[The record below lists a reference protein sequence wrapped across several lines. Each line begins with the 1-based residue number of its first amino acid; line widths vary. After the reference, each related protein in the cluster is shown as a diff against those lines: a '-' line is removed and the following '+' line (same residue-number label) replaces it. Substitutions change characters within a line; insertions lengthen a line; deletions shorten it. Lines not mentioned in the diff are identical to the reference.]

1 MNATLSDQSAAI
13 SRFANPVKTASV
25 RPFPMSHVLPTY
37 ARFPVTLVRGEG
49 TRVWDDAGKSYL
61 DFCTGIAVC
70 SLGHCPPRLV
80 EAIREQ
86 AGTLLHVSNLYGI
99 PQQEELARVI
109 VENHVKLPG
118 KVFFS
123 NSGAEANDG
132 LIKTARRFGHARPLP
147 DGSPRYEVLSFTKS
161 FHGRTLGGINA
172 TGQDKV
178 KEGFD
183 PMLPGFRHLPLNDL
197 AALAAAIAPETAAIL
212 LEPVQGEGGV
222 NVVTPEFLRGVANL
236 CKKHDLL
243 LLLDEVQTGFGR
255 CGQPMAWRA
264 IAPEIQPDAISWA
277 KGMGGGFPIGAFWLS
292 DRPVDASG
300 KTLASLMGPGS
311 HGTTYGGNPLACT
324 ASLAVLAEIAEKDLA
339 TNVLR
344 QEQRIRNEIASWQSP
359 LVTEVRGIGLLLG
372 IGIDTSKFVVPE
384 GKLPAAFV
392 CGKLL
397 EAGLLVPPAGPETI
411 RLLPPLNVSDTEID
425 EALAILRQV
434 LSALEG
440 PVAGG

>member
-37 ARFPVTLVRGEG
+37 ARFPLTLVRGEG

-264 IAPEIQPDAISWA
+264 IAPEIQPDALSWA

>member
-1 MNATLSDQSAAI
+1 
-13 SRFANPVKTASV
+13 
-25 RPFPMSHVLPTY
+25 MSHVLSTY
-37 ARFPVTLVRGEG
+37 ARFPLTLVRGEG
-49 TRVWDDAGKSYL
+49 SRVWDDAGKSYL

-80 EAIREQ
+80 QAIREQ
-86 AGTLLHVSNLYGI
+86 AGTLLHVSNLYRI

-109 VENHVKLPG
+109 VEDHVRIPG
-118 KVFFS
+118 KVFFA
-123 NSGAEANDG
+123 NSGAESNDG
-132 LIKTARRFGHARPLP
+132 LIKTARKFGHARPQA

-183 PMLPGFRHLPLNDL
+183 PMLPGFRHLPFNDL
-197 AALAAAIAPETAAIL
+197 AALQAAIAPETAAIL

-222 NVVTPEFLRGVANL
+222 NVATPEFLRGIAAL

-243 LLLDEVQTGFGR
+243 LLLDEVQAGFGR

-264 IAPEIQPDAISWA
+264 IAPELEPDGISWA

-292 DRPVDASG
+292 DRAVDSAGTPLS
-300 KTLASLMGPGS
+300 SLMGPGT
-311 HGTTYGGNPLACT
+311 HGTTYGGNPLACA
-324 ASLAVLAEIAEKDLA
+324 ASLAVLAEIAEKNLEA
-339 TNVLR
+339 EVLR
-344 QEQRIRNEIASWQSP
+344 QESRIRTTIASWKLP
-359 LVTEVRGIGLLLG
+359 AITEVRGIGLLLG
-372 IGIDTSKFVVPE
+372 IGLDTTKFAVPA

-411 RLLPPLNVSDTEID
+411 RLLPPLNVTDNEVD
-425 EALAILRQV
+425 EALAIFHRVVSELGEEDAV
-434 LSALEG
+434 GSG
-440 PVAGG
+440 SGG

>member
-1 MNATLSDQSAAI
+1 MK
-13 SRFANPVKTASV
+13 PASV
-25 RPFPMSHVLPTY
+25 RPFPMSHVLSTY

-70 SLGHCPPRLV
+70 ALGHCPPRLV
-80 EAIREQ
+80 NAIREQ
-86 AGTLLHVSNLYGI
+86 AGTLMHVSNLYGI

-109 VENHVKLPG
+109 VEDHVKIPG
-118 KVFFS
+118 KVFFA
-123 NSGAEANDG
+123 NSGAESNDG
-132 LIKTARRFGHARPLP
+132 LIKTARKFGHTRPQQ

-183 PMLPGFRHLPLNDL
+183 PLLPGFRHLPFNDL
-197 AALAAAIAPETAAIL
+197 AALEAAISPITAAIL

-222 NVVTPEFLRGVANL
+222 NVATPEFLRGVAAL

-243 LLLDEVQTGFGR
+243 LLLDEVQVGFGR
-255 CGQPMAWRA
+255 CGPTMAWRA
-264 IAPEIQPDAISWA
+264 IAPEVLPDAISWA

-300 KTLASLMGPGS
+300 KTLSSLMGPGS
-311 HGTTYGGNPLACT
+311 HGTTYGGNPLACA
-324 ASLAVLAEIAEKDLA
+324 ASLAVLAEVTEKNLEA
-339 TNVLR
+339 NVLR
-344 QEQRIRNEIASWQSP
+344 QEQRIRETIASWQMP
-359 LVTEVRGIGLLLG
+359 AITEVRGLGLLLG
-372 IGIDTSKFVVPE
+372 IGLDVTKFAVPE
-384 GKLPAAFV
+384 GKLPAAYI

-411 RLLPPLNVSDTEID
+411 RLLPPLNVTDAEVD
-425 EALAILRQV
+425 EALAIFHAT
-434 LSALEG
+434 LSALIT
-440 PVAGG
+440 PLR

>member
-1 MNATLSDQSAAI
+1 M
-13 SRFANPVKTASV
+13 KTASV
-25 RPFPMSHVLPTY
+25 RPFPMSHVLSTY

-49 TRVWDDAGKSYL
+49 SRVWDDAGKSYL

-86 AGTLLHVSNLYGI
+86 AGMLLHVSNLYFT

-109 VENHVKLPG
+109 VEDHVKLAG
-118 KVFFS
+118 KVFFA

-132 LIKTARRFGHARPLP
+132 LIKTARRFGHAKPQA

-161 FHGRTLGGINA
+161 FHGRTLGGISA

-183 PMLPGFRHLPLNDL
+183 PLPQGFRHLPLNDL
-197 AALAAAIAPETAAIL
+197 AALEAAIAPETAAIL

-222 NVVTPEFLRGVANL
+222 NVATPEFLRGVAAL

-255 CGQPMAWRA
+255 CGQAMAWRA
-264 IAPEIQPDAISWA
+264 LAPEIEPDAISWA

-292 DRPVDASG
+292 DRAVDDAG
-300 KTLASLMGPGS
+300 KTLSSLMGPGS

-324 ASLAVLAEIAEKDLA
+324 ASLAVLAEIAEKDLNA
-339 TNVLR
+339 NVLR
-344 QEQRIRNEIASWQSP
+344 QEQRIREQIASWQLP
-359 LVTEVRGIGLLLG
+359 MITEVRGIGLLLG
-372 IGIDTSKFVVPE
+372 VAIDATKFAVPE

-392 CGKLL
+392 CGKML
-397 EAGLLVPPAGPETI
+397 EAGLLVPPAGPDTI
-411 RLLPPLNVSDTEID
+411 RLLPPLNVSDAEID
-425 EALAILRQV
+425 EALIIFKAV
-434 LSALEG
+434 LSSLS
-440 PVAGG
+440 

>member
-1 MNATLSDQSAAI
+1 MK
-13 SRFANPVKTASV
+13 PASF
-25 RPFPMSHVLPTY
+25 RPFPMSHVLSTY

-70 SLGHCPPRLV
+70 ALGHCPPRLV
-80 EAIREQ
+80 NAIREQ
-86 AGTLLHVSNLYGI
+86 AGTLMHVSNLYGI

-109 VENHVKLPG
+109 VEDHVKLPG
-118 KVFFS
+118 KVFFA
-123 NSGAEANDG
+123 NSGAESNDG
-132 LIKTARRFGHARPLP
+132 LIKTARKFGHTRPQS

-183 PMLPGFRHLPLNDL
+183 PLLPGFRHLPFNDL
-197 AALAAAIAPETAAIL
+197 AALEAAISPITAAIL

-222 NVVTPEFLRGVANL
+222 NVATPEFLRGVAAL

-243 LLLDEVQTGFGR
+243 LLLDEVQVGFGR
-255 CGQPMAWRA
+255 CGPTMAWRA
-264 IAPEIQPDAISWA
+264 IAPEVQPDAISWA

-300 KTLASLMGPGS
+300 KSLSSLMGPGS
-311 HGTTYGGNPLACT
+311 HGTTYGGNPLACA
-324 ASLAVLAEIAEKDLA
+324 ASLAVLAEVTEKNLEA
-339 TNVLR
+339 NVLR
-344 QEQRIRNEIASWQSP
+344 QEQRIRATIASWQSP
-359 LVTEVRGIGLLLG
+359 AITEVRGLGLLLG
-372 IGIDTSKFVVPE
+372 IGLDVTKFTVPE
-384 GKLPAAFV
+384 GKLPAAYI

-411 RLLPPLNVSDTEID
+411 RLLPPLNVSDAEVD
-425 EALAILRQV
+425 EALSIFHLT
-434 LSALEG
+434 LNSLITDH
-440 PVAGG
+440 

>member
-1 MNATLSDQSAAI
+1 M
-13 SRFANPVKTASV
+13 KTASV
-25 RPFPMSHVLPTY
+25 RPFPMSHVLSTY

-49 TRVWDDAGKSYL
+49 SRVWDDAGKSYL

-86 AGTLLHVSNLYGI
+86 AGTLLHVSNLYFT

-109 VENHVKLPG
+109 VEDHVKIPG
-118 KVFFS
+118 KVFFA

-132 LIKTARRFGHARPLP
+132 LIKTARRFGHAKPQA
-147 DGSPRYEVLSFTKS
+147 DGAPRYEVLSFTKS
-161 FHGRTLGGINA
+161 FHGRTLGGISA

-183 PMLPGFRHLPLNDL
+183 PLPQGFRHLPLNDL
-197 AALAAAIAPETAAIL
+197 AALEAAIAPETAAIL

-222 NVVTPEFLRGVANL
+222 NVATPEFLRGVAAL

-255 CGQPMAWRA
+255 CGQAMAWRA
-264 IAPEIQPDAISWA
+264 LAAEIEPDAISWA

-292 DRPVDASG
+292 DRAIDDAG
-300 KTLASLMGPGS
+300 KALSSLMGPGS

-324 ASLAVLAEIAEKDLA
+324 ASLAVLAEIAEKDLNS
-339 TNVLR
+339 NVLR
-344 QEQRIRNEIASWQSP
+344 QEQRIREQIASWELP
-359 LVTEVRGIGLLLG
+359 VITEVRGIGLLLG
-372 IGIDTSKFVVPE
+372 VGIDATKFAVPE

-392 CGKLL
+392 CGKML
-397 EAGLLVPPAGPETI
+397 EAGLLVPPAGPDTI
-411 RLLPPLNVSDTEID
+411 RLLPPLNVSDAEID
-425 EALAILRQV
+425 EALSTFKAV
-434 LSALEG
+434 LSSLS
-440 PVAGG
+440 